1 MKLPWSR
8 KEEPK
13 VEEIEE
19 YTELPLDV
27 NETKHTKIIIEKLE
41 GYSNVDMLL
50 KRVRE
55 GNIVIAKI
63 KDLKESNID
72 ELKQAIAKM
81 KTACANFDGDI
92 AGVGD
97 EWIIVT
103 PRTARIHREEA
114 ATA

>member
-1 MKLPWSR
+1 MKLPWD
-8 KEEPK
+8 KKDEN
-13 VEEIEE
+13 VEEVEE

-27 NETKHTKIIIEKLE
+27 EQPKHTKIMIDKLDS
-41 GYSNVDMLL
+41 YSNVDLVL
-50 KRVRE
+50 KKVRE

-63 KDLKESNID
+63 KELKESNLD

-97 EWIIVT
+97 EWIIIT

-114 ATA
+114 SV

>member
-8 KEEPK
+8 KEER
-13 VEEIEE
+13 IEDVDE

-27 NETKHTKIIIEKLE
+27 EETKHTKIMIDKLDS
-41 GYSNVDMLL
+41 YANVDLLL
-50 KRVRE
+50 KKVRE
-55 GNIVIAKI
+55 GHIVIAKI
-63 KDLKESNID
+63 KELKESNLD

-114 ATA
+114 AV